1 MGINNNIFLI
11 IISFFFLGNCNN
23 PKNDTKMKS
32 NNKVSLTKS
41 FYGTTKDNK
50 NIDLY
55 SFKNSNGMEVEIINY
70 GGIITS
76 LKVPDKKGEIKDVV
90 LGYNKL
96 EDYINDSSYFGSI
109 VGRYGD
115 RIAKGKFN
123 LNGNEYTLVTNN
135 GENHLH
141 GGNIGFDKVVWKAKT
156 KIDSNSSSLI
166 LKYLSKDMEE
176 GYPGNLDTTVIY
188 KITNDNSI
196 EIIYQAETDK
206 TTIVNLTQHSY
217 FNLSGDF
224 SKSILDHEVQIN
236 ADHFLPVNKS
246 LIPIGDKSNVS
257 MTAFDFRNFK
267 KIGKDINAN
276 DLQLNYGNGYN
287 HCWVLNDYEKG
298 YRLIASAYHNDSGR
312 LMEVFSDQ
320 PGLQFYTGNF
330 LDGSLPQKKEGFYN
344 FRSGFCL
351 ETEHFP
357 NSPNQPEFP
366 SVTLNPDEKYYSKTS
381 YKFKIKE

>member
-1 MGINNNIFLI
+1 MMINKNYILI

-23 PKNDTKMKS
+23 DNKMRK
-32 NNKVSLTKS
+32 NKVSVTKS
-41 FYGTTKDNK
+41 LYGITKDNK
-50 NIDLY
+50 KVNLY
-55 SFKNSNGMEVEIINY
+55 SFKTENGMQVDIINY

-76 LKVPDKKGEIKDVV
+76 LKVPDKKGEIKDIV

-96 EDYINDSSYFGSI
+96 EDYITESPYFGSI
-109 VGRYGD
+109 VGRYGN

-123 LNGNEYTLVTNN
+123 LNGTEYELATNN
-135 GENHLH
+135 DENHLH
-141 GGNIGFDKVVWKAKT
+141 GGNIGFDKVIWKSET

-166 LKYLSKDMEE
+166 LKYLSTDMEE

-188 KITNDNSI
+188 QIKNDNSI
-196 EIIYQAETDK
+196 EITYQAKTDK

-224 SKSILDHEVQIN
+224 NQSILNHKIKIN
-236 ADHFLPVNKS
+236 ADQFLPVNKS
-246 LIPIGDKSNVS
+246 LIPTGDKLDVS
-257 MTAFDFRNFK
+257 MTPFDFRNFK
-267 KIGKDINAN
+267 KIEKDINVD
-276 DLQLNYGNGYN
+276 DLQLNYGNGYD
-287 HCWVLNDYEKG
+287 HCWVLNDSENG
-298 YRLIASAYHNDSGR
+298 YRFIASAFDEESGR
-312 LMEVFSDQ
+312 LMEVYSDQ

-351 ETEHFP
+351 ETQHFP
-357 NSPNQPEFP
+357 NSPNQSDFP
-366 SVTLNPDEKYYSKTS
+366 SVILNPNETYYSKTS

>member
-1 MGINNNIFLI
+1 MMINKNYILI

-23 PKNDTKMKS
+23 DNKMRK
-32 NNKVSLTKS
+32 NKVSITKS
-41 FYGTTKDNK
+41 LYGITKDNK
-50 NIDLY
+50 KVNLY
-55 SFKNSNGMEVEIINY
+55 SFKTENGMQVDIINY

-76 LKVPDKKGEIKDVV
+76 LKVPDKKGEIKDIV

-96 EDYINDSSYFGSI
+96 EDYITESPYFGSI
-109 VGRYGD
+109 IGRYGN

-123 LNGNEYTLVTNN
+123 LNGTEYELATNN
-135 GENHLH
+135 DENHLH
-141 GGNIGFDKVVWKAKT
+141 GGNIGFDKVIWKSET

-166 LKYLSKDMEE
+166 LKYLSTDMEE

-188 KITNDNSI
+188 EIKNDNSI
-196 EIIYQAETDK
+196 EITYQAKTDK

-224 SKSILDHEVQIN
+224 NQSILNHKIKIN
-236 ADHFLPVNKS
+236 ADQFLPVNKS
-246 LIPIGDKSNVS
+246 LIPTGDKLDVS
-257 MTAFDFRNFK
+257 MTPFDFRNFK
-267 KIGKDINAN
+267 KIEKDINVD
-276 DLQLNYGNGYN
+276 DLQLNYGNGYD
-287 HCWVLNDYEKG
+287 HCWVLNDSENG
-298 YRLIASAYHNDSGR
+298 YRFIASAFDEESGR
-312 LMEVFSDQ
+312 LMEVYSDQ

-351 ETEHFP
+351 ETQHFP
-357 NSPNQPEFP
+357 NSPNQSDFP
-366 SVTLNPDEKYYSKTS
+366 SVILNPNETYYSKTS

>member
-1 MGINNNIFLI
+1 MIINKNFILI
-11 IISFFFLGNCNN
+11 IISFFFLGRCNN
-23 PKNDTKMKS
+23 PKNDNKMK
-32 NNKVSLTKS
+32 NNKVSITKS
-41 FYGTTKDNK
+41 FYGITKDNRK
-50 NIDLY
+50 VDLY
-55 SFKNSNGMEVEIINY
+55 SFKTENGMEVDIINY

-76 LKVPDKKGEIKDVV
+76 LKVPDKKGEIKDIV

-96 EDYINDSSYFGSI
+96 EDYITESPYFGSI
-109 VGRYGD
+109 VGRYGN

-123 LNGNEYTLVTNN
+123 LNDTEYSLVTNN
-135 GENHLH
+135 DENHLH
-141 GGNIGFDKVVWKAKT
+141 GGNIGFDKVVWKAET

-176 GYPGNLDTTVIY
+176 GYPGNLDTTVTY

-196 EIIYQAETDK
+196 EITYQAQTDK

-224 SKSILDHEVQIN
+224 NQSILNHDVIIN

-246 LIPIGDKSNVS
+246 LIPTGNKSDVS
-257 MTAFDFRNFK
+257 MTPFDFRNFK
-267 KIGKDINAN
+267 KIAKDINAD
-276 DLQLNYGNGYN
+276 DLQLNYGNGYD
-287 HCWVLNDYEKG
+287 HCWVLNDYKKG
-298 YRLIASAYHNDSGR
+298 YRLIASAFDEESGR
-312 LMEVFSDQ
+312 LMEVYSDQ

-344 FRSGFCL
+344 FRSGFCM
-351 ETEHFP
+351 ETQHFP
-357 NSPNQPEFP
+357 NSPNQLDFP
-366 SVTLNPDEKYYSKTS
+366 SVTLNPNEKYYSKTS

>member
-1 MGINNNIFLI
+1 MIINKNFILI

-23 PKNDTKMKS
+23 PKNDNKME
-32 NNKVSLTKS
+32 NTKVSITKS
-41 FYGTTKDNK
+41 LYGITKDNK
-50 NIDLY
+50 KVDLF
-55 SFKNSNGMEVEIINY
+55 SFKTKNGMEVDIINY

-76 LKVPDKKGEIKDVV
+76 LKVPDKTGEIKDIV

-96 EDYINDSSYFGSI
+96 EDYVNENPYFGSI
-109 VGRYGD
+109 VGRYGN

-135 GENHLH
+135 DENHLH
-141 GGNIGFDKVVWKAKT
+141 GGNIGFDKVLWEAET

-188 KITNDNSI
+188 KITNDNSV
-196 EIIYQAETDK
+196 EIIYEAKTDK

-224 SKSILDHEVQIN
+224 NQPILNHKIKIN
-236 ADHFLPVNKS
+236 ANQFLPVNKS
-246 LIPIGDKSNVS
+246 LIPIGNKLDVS
-257 MTAFDFRNFK
+257 MTPFDFRSFK
-267 KIGKDINAN
+267 EIKKDINADN
-276 DLQLNYGNGYN
+276 LQLNYGNGYD
-287 HCWVLNDYEKG
+287 HCWVLNDYKNG
-298 YRLIASAYHNDSGR
+298 YRLIASAFDKESGR
-312 LMEVFSDQ
+312 LMEVYSDQ

-330 LDGSLPQKKEGFYN
+330 LDGSLPQKEEGFYN
-344 FRSGFCL
+344 FRSGFCM
-351 ETEHFP
+351 ETQHFP
-357 NSPNQPEFP
+357 NSPNQPDFP
-366 SVTLNPDEKYYSKTS
+366 SVTLNPNEKYNSKTT

>member
-1 MGINNNIFLI
+1 MINKNYILI

-23 PKNDTKMKS
+23 DNKMRK
-32 NNKVSLTKS
+32 NKVSITKS
-41 FYGTTKDNK
+41 LYGITKDNK
-50 NIDLY
+50 KVNLY
-55 SFKNSNGMEVEIINY
+55 SFKTENGMQVDIINY

-76 LKVPDKKGEIKDVV
+76 LKVPDKKGEIKDIV

-96 EDYINDSSYFGSI
+96 EDYITESPYFGSI
-109 VGRYGD
+109 IGRYGN

-123 LNGNEYTLVTNN
+123 LNGTEYELATNN
-135 GENHLH
+135 DENHLH
-141 GGNIGFDKVVWKAKT
+141 GGNIGFDKVIWKSET

-166 LKYLSKDMEE
+166 LKYLSTDMEE

-188 KITNDNSI
+188 EIKNDNSI
-196 EIIYQAETDK
+196 EITYQAKTDK

-224 SKSILDHEVQIN
+224 NQSILNHKIKIN
-236 ADHFLPVNKS
+236 ADQFLPVNKL
-246 LIPIGDKSNVS
+246 LIPTGDKLDVS
-257 MTAFDFRNFK
+257 MTPFDFRNFK
-267 KIGKDINAN
+267 KIEKDINVD
-276 DLQLNYGNGYN
+276 DLQLNYGNGYD
-287 HCWVLNDYEKG
+287 HCWVLNDSENG
-298 YRLIASAYHNDSGR
+298 YRLIASAFDEESGR
-312 LMEVFSDQ
+312 LMEVYSDQ

-351 ETEHFP
+351 ETQHFP
-357 NSPNQPEFP
+357 NSPNQSDFP
-366 SVTLNPDEKYYSKTS
+366 SVILNPNETYYSKTS

>member
-1 MGINNNIFLI
+1 MINKNYILI

-23 PKNDTKMKS
+23 DNKMRK
-32 NNKVSLTKS
+32 NKVSITKS
-41 FYGTTKDNK
+41 LYGITKDNK
-50 NIDLY
+50 KVNLY
-55 SFKNSNGMEVEIINY
+55 SFKTENGMQVDIINY

-76 LKVPDKKGEIKDVV
+76 LKVPDKKGEIKDIV

-96 EDYINDSSYFGSI
+96 EDYITESPYFGSI
-109 VGRYGD
+109 IGRYGN

-123 LNGNEYTLVTNN
+123 LNGTEYELATNN
-135 GENHLH
+135 DENHLH
-141 GGNIGFDKVVWKAKT
+141 GGNIGFDKVIWKSET

-166 LKYLSKDMEE
+166 LKYLSTDMEE

-188 KITNDNSI
+188 EIKNDNSI
-196 EIIYQAETDK
+196 EITYQAKTDK

-224 SKSILDHEVQIN
+224 NQSILNHKIKIN
-236 ADHFLPVNKS
+236 ADQFLPVNKS
-246 LIPIGDKSNVS
+246 LIPRGDKLDVS
-257 MTAFDFRNFK
+257 MTPFDFRNFK
-267 KIGKDINAN
+267 KIEKDINVD
-276 DLQLNYGNGYN
+276 DLQLNYGNGYD
-287 HCWVLNDYEKG
+287 HCWVLNDYKKG
-298 YRLIASAYHNDSGR
+298 YRLIASAFDEESGR
-312 LMEVFSDQ
+312 VMEVYSDQ

-351 ETEHFP
+351 ETQHFP
-357 NSPNQPEFP
+357 NSPNQSDFP
-366 SVTLNPDEKYYSKTS
+366 SVILNPNETYYSKTS